1 MGLFLSRQYIEFTTT
16 TSTTTRSMKIK
27 KLVSRNKE
35 LDAPVELSEDLDESS
50 EPVPHLVNQGNL
62 T

>member
-16 TSTTTRSMKIK
+16 TSTVTRSMKI
-27 KLVSRNKE
+27 KE